1 MPASSTPC
9 LNAAPTSPPP
19 PASRYRSITC
29 RRSLNCSVETGR
41 LLTSWASE
49 PAWQAWRPTRSRAS
63 SVRARAGGQVFFWP
77 PKTCTSWRAVLGS
90 YPPHLHHQPAHH
102 RDGGGQDQLSQTSA
116 SAIEYLRRPWQC
128 TKTTDEAGSRRCC
141 RVRPC
146 ISRLPSACTGLRPRC
161 PQGLDIIARKRPA
174 PLSAIAVLAE
184 LRHRPFETVQDR
196 PGEGINSMTA

>member
-116 SAIEYLRRPWQC
+116 SAIEYLPGMTCGGPGSARRPPMRP
-128 TKTTDEAGSRRCC
+128 DHADAAGSGH
-141 RVRPC
+141 VSPDF
-146 ISRLPSACTGLRPRC
+146 
-161 PQGLDIIARKRPA
+161 PQPA
-174 PLSAIAVLAE
+174 PDCARAVRRASTSSLGNA
-184 LRHRPFETVQDR
+184 RPH
-196 PGEGINSMTA
+196 